1 MLKCNGNVVKMCVVV
16 EWNFFLI
23 KINLEVECL
32 VEVVVVLNDEEK
44 ESVVL
49 FIVRYFE

>member
-1 MLKCNGNVVKMCVVV
+1 MCVVV

-23 KINLEVECL
+23 KIKLEVECL

>member
-1 MLKCNGNVVKMCVVV
+1 MCVVV
-16 EWNFFLI
+16 EWNLFLI

-32 VEVVVVLNDEEK
+32 VVVVVLLNDEEK

>member
-1 MLKCNGNVVKMCVVV
+1 MCVVV

-23 KINLEVECL
+23 KIILEVECL
-32 VEVVVVLNDEEK
+32 VVVVVVLNDEEK